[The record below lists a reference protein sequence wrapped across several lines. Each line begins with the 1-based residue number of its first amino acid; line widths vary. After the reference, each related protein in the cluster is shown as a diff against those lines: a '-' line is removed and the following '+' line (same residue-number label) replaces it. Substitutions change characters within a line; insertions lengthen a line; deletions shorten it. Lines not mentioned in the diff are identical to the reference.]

1 MQVFFDIQSNGELHL
16 DPDGLEFR
24 FLDDA
29 HAYLVQTLR
38 VSMRLGQR
46 PDN

>member
-29 HAYLVQTLR
+29 HA
-38 VSMRLGQR
+38 
-46 PDN
+46 